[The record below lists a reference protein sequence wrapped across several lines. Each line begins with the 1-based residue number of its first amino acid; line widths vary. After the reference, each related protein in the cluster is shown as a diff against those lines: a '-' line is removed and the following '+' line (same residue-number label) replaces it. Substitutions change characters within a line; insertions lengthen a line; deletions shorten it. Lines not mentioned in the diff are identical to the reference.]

1 MAQSLYRVVTLD
13 NDALARP
20 RSLPLPAGSLNVG
33 LVYRNACRWSLIR
46 LCMLPNSDVRHIPS
60 STCGRGVFNTPMNG
74 TLGDVGISGLNLGDT
89 LASSDTNPSQPQKPA
104 VSNQETDE
112 DQEETPAKKRK
123 RAPARKKATDKES
136 ATKESASEAEEKQA

>member
-1 MAQSLYRVVTLD
+1 MMVADYHQRKLYANLPIPKGRTAV
-13 NDALARP
+13 AR
-20 RSLPLPAGSLNVG
+20 RKRA
-33 LVYRNACRWSLIR
+33 
-46 LCMLPNSDVRHIPS
+46 H
-60 STCGRGVFNTPMNG
+60 
-74 TLGDVGISGLNLGDT
+74 
-89 LASSDTNPSQPQKPA
+89 KPT